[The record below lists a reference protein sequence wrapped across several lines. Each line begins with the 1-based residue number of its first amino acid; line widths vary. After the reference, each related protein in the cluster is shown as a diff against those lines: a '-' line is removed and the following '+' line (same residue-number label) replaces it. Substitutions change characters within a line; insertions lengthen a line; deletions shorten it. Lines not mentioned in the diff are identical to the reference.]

1 MTDDGASRDE
11 ASQSDAPRRRRPRWK
26 LALAAVAVVLLAASP
41 LWAPL
46 ILRRLAFFRV
56 RRVQIVG
63 AHYIAPG
70 DILGRLGV
78 DTLASVWDPTSPL
91 ERRVASLPEVEQV
104 TVKRRLPGTLVVQVT
119 ERTPVA
125 LVPTARGLV
134 AYDARGVA
142 LPIDPARTPV
152 DAPVTVVVE
161 PGVFRLLADL
171 RRRDPALYER
181 VSEIRSGS
189 SGGTG
194 AGRDLVF
201 QLAGVPVRVMDDVTV
216 DRLADIE
223 PVESDLARRQLRVAE
238 LDLRYR
244 DQVIA
249 RLQ

>member
-1 MTDDGASRDE
+1 MTDDGAPRDE
-11 ASQSDAPRRRRPRWK
+11 GPPSGTPSPRRARWK
-26 LALAAVAVVLLAASP
+26 LALAAVAVVLVAASP
-41 LWAPL
+41 LWGPL
-46 ILRRLAFFRV
+46 LLRRLAFFRV
-56 RRVQIVG
+56 RRVEIVG
-63 AHYIAPG
+63 AHYIPPG

-91 ERRVASLPEVEQV
+91 ERRVAAHPEVERA
-104 TVKRRLPGTLVVQVT
+104 TVQRRLPGTLVVHVT

-125 LVPTARGLV
+125 LVPTPRGLV

-142 LPIDPARTPV
+142 LPIDLARTPV

-161 PGVFRLLADL
+161 PTVFRLLADL

-181 VSEIRSGS
+181 VSEIRRGS
-189 SGGTG
+189 SGG
-194 AGRDLVF
+194 AGDDLVF
-201 QLAGVPVRVMDDVTV
+201 QFADLPVRVMKDVTV
-216 DRLADIE
+216 ERLADID
-223 PVESDLARRQLRVAE
+223 PVESDLARRQLKVAE

>member
-1 MTDDGASRDE
+1 MTDEGAPRDE
-11 ASQSDAPRRRRPRWK
+11 APPSAAPAPRRARWK
-26 LALAAVAVVLLAASP
+26 LALAAVAIVLAAASP
-41 LWAPL
+41 LWGPL
-46 ILRRLAFFRV
+46 LLRRLAFFRV
-56 RRVQIVG
+56 RRVEIVG
-63 AHYIAPG
+63 AHYILPG

-91 ERRVASLPEVEQV
+91 ERRVAAHPEVARV
-104 TVKRRLPGTLVVQVT
+104 TVQRRLPGTLVVHVT

-125 LVPTARGLV
+125 LVPTPRGLV

-161 PGVFRLLADL
+161 PTVFRLLADL

-181 VSEIRSGS
+181 VSEIRRGS
-189 SGGTG
+189 G
-194 AGRDLVF
+194 AGDDLVLQF
-201 QLAGVPVRVMDDVTV
+201 ADLPVRVMKDVTV
-216 DRLADIE
+216 ERLADID
-223 PVESDLARRQLRVAE
+223 PVESDLARRQLKVAE